1 MDKNAFPYQARL
13 KLERAPF
20 INHAPGKSFFADPE
34 LLQRIGLL
42 QHLVQFSDL
51 LLVVNGPRGSGK
63 TVLLHGL
70 AGNAEENWR
79 ICKLN
84 GEIILDQKA
93 LLACIADSYKL
104 GTVAVH
110 EDLPRR
116 LVSQW
121 KALQLLGRYPV
132 LLIDNAHCMDS
143 SLLST
148 LLHLD
153 GNPRATLHRVRI
165 VLFSEVDIGQR
176 LAQEVFDGPE
186 EAVLTHS
193 MKLPPFSEQQTA
205 SYLAFRLAAAG
216 HSGESPFSS
225 HEVHSIHKVSGGLPY
240 RINEL
245 AHQILLKQETKSSLP
260 GSTKIVAPKKIARRS
275 HWRWAALLLAGIL
288 AAFALNHRLGWLP
301 VQDRER
307 QEIISL
313 PLPTILHD
321 SDQLAETGN
330 GRSDA
335 SSDAQQKTAE
345 ENNVVVDGIVQ
356 HELVQPQGVIATE
369 MENITRSASEIAVDR
384 NNARQVESPVAEQA
398 NREESAAGEV
408 VAIPEDV
415 QPLPA
420 TRGEALSPNRPR
432 REEWILEQDPDGF
445 TLQLLSVRK
454 EAAAISYIKDHRL
467 VGDSAYFEKSL
478 IGTTWFSLLYG
489 TYFSKE
495 EALAAAEALPESVR
509 VLPRIRRLASV
520 QKEIRRYR
528 RQGSSGAK

>member
-1 MDKNAFPYQARL
+1 MMVRGRSRQEKMDKNAFPYQTRL

-143 SLLST
+143 SLLRI

-165 VLFSEVDIGQR
+165 ILFSEVDIGQR
-176 LAQEVFDGPE
+176 LAQEVFDGRE

-260 GSTKIVAPKKIARRS
+260 GSTKIVAPKKIVRWS

-288 AAFALNHRLGWLP
+288 AAFGLNHRFGWLP
-301 VQDRER
+301 GQDRER

-321 SDQLAETGN
+321 SGQLAETGN

-335 SSDAQQKTAE
+335 LSDAQLK
-345 ENNVVVDGIVQ
+345 
-356 HELVQPQGVIATE
+356 
-369 MENITRSASEIAVDR
+369 AV
-384 NNARQVESPVAEQA
+384 E
-398 NREESAAGEV
+398 EV
-408 VAIPEDV
+408 VAIAEDV

-489 TYFSKE
+489 TYLSEE
-495 EALAAAEALPESVR
+495 EALAAAESLPESVR

-520 QKEIRRYR
+520 QEEIRRYR